1 MSKAHEQSANDGAD
15 EARDK
20 HLNSHRV
27 ARSAALKSLV
37 QSVIGEAEAHE
48 SAQGLRQRRRKPDDQ
63 RSFERQVE
71 CLVCEALLRDL
82 EEPRGWVTVTR
93 SKRVLGY
100 ESRYQSEVMG
110 KGLPKAMDLLESQEM
125 GLLEVSM
132 GIVNPFNGRNVQTT
146 FRATEK
152 LLERAAPLWL
162 TTADFGRSDDE
173 EVIILKAPKKGSK
186 SAERIPY
193 EDTAETRR
201 MRRQMHVI
209 NGWLAKADIEL
220 TKDIAGA
227 CVHDRKLTRS
237 FNNGT
242 FSEGGRLSGGFWQQH
257 MTKAQRSNILID
269 DCETVTLD
277 YKQMGP
283 TIHYGLAGLRLGMDA
298 YAVPGYEFH
307 RQGIKK
313 VFGAMTQAR
322 SRFNRLDDL
331 DMRLLPGGVTVSKVC
346 RDIEAYH
353 APIASRFYCASGMEA
368 MRTESNILVDVLM
381 ELRRLG
387 IAALPIHDAVRVR
400 EDQAETVAETMREVF
415 HRHTGNSVDIGD
427 E

>member
-1 MSKAHEQSANDGAD
+1 MSKAHEQSATDGAD

-27 ARSAALKSLV
+27 ARSAALRSLM

-152 LLERAAPLWL
+152 LLERAAPLCL

-209 NGWLAKADIEL
+209 NGWLARADIEL
-220 TKDIAGA
+220 TKDVAGA
-227 CVHDRKLTRS
+227 CVHDRKMTRS

-242 FSEGGRLSGGFWQQH
+242 FAHGGRLSGGFWQG
-257 MTKAQRSNILID
+257 MTKGQRRSILID
-269 DCETVTLD
+269 GCETMTLD

-283 TIHYGLAGLRLGMDA
+283 SIHYGLAGIPFSGDA

-307 RQGIKK
+307 RAGIKR
-313 VFGAMTQAR
+313 VFGAMTHAAH
-322 SRFNRLDDL
+322 RFNRLDDL
-331 DMRLLPGGVTVSKVC
+331 DPLALPAGVKLSKVC
-346 RDIEAYH
+346 RDIEKHH
-353 APIASRFYCASGMEA
+353 ALIADRFYCGSGMEA
-368 MRTESNILVDVLM
+368 MRTESDIIVGVML
-381 ELRRLG
+381 ELREWG
-387 IAALPIHDAVRVR
+387 IVGLPIHDAVLVR
-400 EDQAETVAETMREVF
+400 EDQADQVEEVMRALF
-415 HRHTGNSVDIGD
+415 THYTGNAVAVSR
-427 E
+427 EC